1 ALFFGGLNQE
11 SILENSTIFGNQ
23 VNLTSSENARG
34 GGIRLEG
41 DRSFVI
47 KNALVY
53 GNVLGDTVNPESDLN
68 SANITQLTLINS
80 ISGFLNGL
88 GTDDVFDSSNTSA
101 DLGTSNLRFDE
112 QLGFVIYD
120 IPPTGDDSPIDFGD
134 DGHDAGAWDSMH
146 VLSINSAT
154 IDDQTFSV
162 FFNKANK
169 TLKVF
174 SSHNSDMLISL
185 YAINGAEVYAKR
197 KIKKTDLVPL
207 QALNAGVYII
217 RAVINEKTY
226 TKKFI
231 LY

>member
-1 ALFFGGLNQE
+1 M
-11 SILENSTIFGNQ
+11 
-23 VNLTSSENARG
+23 
-34 GGIRLEG
+34 
-41 DRSFVI
+41 
-47 KNALVY
+47 
-53 GNVLGDTVNPESDLN
+53 
-68 SANITQLTLINS
+68 
-80 ISGFLNGL
+80 
-88 GTDDVFDSSNTSA
+88 
-101 DLGTSNLRFDE
+101 
-112 QLGFVIYD
+112 IYD
-120 IPPTGDDSPIDFGD
+120 IAPTGADSPIDFGD
-134 DGHDAGAWDSMH
+134 DGNDAGAWDSMH
-146 VLSINSAT
+146 MLSINSAT

-174 SSHNSDMLISL
+174 SSHNSDMLITL